1 MEVLRKLNILNRVDW
16 IKFLESI
23 SKINESTILNLKEGS
38 TGLVTSLVSSADNTL
53 ILYSELSGVSS
64 NYNGTLNI
72 PDIKKLIRVIDSIDT
87 PDLFL
92 TTNNNSIE
100 YKGKS
105 LKFKYHLYEDGFLN
119 KPAINIDKI
128 KSFNYDIR
136 FTLRKELINSIIK
149 GSAFATETNKLYLYT
164 QDGSLKGE
172 LTDRARHNTDV
183 FALDLGE
190 VDFTLSPLPLN
201 LDNIKLLSFIGE
213 DINFGIN
220 TEYGVTM
227 IDISNNNIKLNY
239 ILTSLTQ

>member
-1 MEVLRKLNILNRVDW
+1 MEVQRELKIPNRVDW
-16 IKFLESI
+16 IRFLESI
-23 SKINESTILNLKEGS
+23 TKINESTILTLREGS
-38 TGLVTSLVSSADNTL
+38 AGLITSLVSSADNTL
-53 ILYSELSGVSS
+53 ILYGELAGVSS

-72 PDIKKLIRVIDSIDT
+72 PDIKKLIRVVDSIDT
-87 PDLFL
+87 ADLTL

-119 KPAINIDKI
+119 KPEINIDKI
-128 KSFNYDIR
+128 KSFNYDIK
-136 FTLRKELINSIIK
+136 FTLKKEQINSIIK
-149 GSAFATETNKLYLYT
+149 GSTFATETNKLYLYT
-164 QDGSLKGE
+164 LDGRLKGE

-227 IDISNNNIKLNY
+227 IDISNSNIKLKY
-239 ILTSLTQ
+239 IITSLTQ

>member
-53 ILYSELSGVSS
+53 ILYSELSGVSA

>member
-23 SKINESTILNLKEGS
+23 SRINESTILNLKEGS

>member
-1 MEVLRKLNILNRVDW
+1 MELQRELKILNRVDW
-16 IKFLESI
+16 IRFLESI
-23 SKINESTILNLKEGS
+23 SKINESTILTLREGAAGS
-38 TGLVTSLVSSADNTL
+38 VTSLVSSADNTL
-53 ILYSELSGVSS
+53 ILYGELAGVSS

-87 PDLFL
+87 TDLTL

-119 KPAINIDKI
+119 KPSINIDKI
-128 KSFNYDIR
+128 KSFNYDIK
-136 FTLRKELINSIIK
+136 FTIKKELINSIIK

-183 FALDLGE
+183 FALDLGV
-190 VDFTLSPLPLN
+190 VDFTLSPLPIN

-227 IDISNNNIKLNY
+227 IDISNSNIKLKY
-239 ILTSLTQ
+239 IITSLTQ

>member
-38 TGLVTSLVSSADNTL
+38 TGVVTSLVSSADNTL